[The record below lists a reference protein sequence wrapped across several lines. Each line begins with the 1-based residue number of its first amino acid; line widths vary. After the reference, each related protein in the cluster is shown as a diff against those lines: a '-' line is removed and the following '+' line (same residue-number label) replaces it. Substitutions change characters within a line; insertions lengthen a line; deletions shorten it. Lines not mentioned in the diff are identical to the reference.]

1 MTKIHTAIM
10 AVASAMIGLTAIAI
24 IVGSITTPTLEQLR
38 PIARPD
44 LALEVMDL
52 PAGYSPAMP
61 DYAAGNP
68 LSLRVLRRTTPGAG
82 PAMIWSAAFDAGNP
96 ELAVQALEHP
106 EYITALLGP
115 GMAQRLTEW
124 DEIEAVESGDR
135 HAHVYRFRYDGPDA
149 DGTATGILLLSE
161 RDRLVTYLA
170 LFGPEEQTRAALPA
184 YAQMAEARLA
194 AAGSLARR

>member
-1 MTKIHTAIM
+1 MTKIHTVIM
-10 AVASAMIGLTAIAI
+10 AGASAMIGLTAIAI
-24 IVGSITTPTLEQLR
+24 MLGSITTPTLEQLR

-61 DYAAGNP
+61 DYAAGSP
-68 LSLRVLRRTTPGAG
+68 LSLRVLRRTSPGAG

-96 ELAVQALEHP
+96 ELADQAVDHP

-115 GMAQRLTEW
+115 GMAPRLTEW
-124 DEIEAVESGDR
+124 VEIEAVEEGGR

-149 DGTATGILLLSE
+149 DGTATGMLLLSQ

-170 LFGPEEQTRAALPA
+170 LFGPEEQTRAVLPA
-184 YAQMAEARLA
+184 YAEIAEARLGVV
-194 AAGSLARR
+194 GSVARS